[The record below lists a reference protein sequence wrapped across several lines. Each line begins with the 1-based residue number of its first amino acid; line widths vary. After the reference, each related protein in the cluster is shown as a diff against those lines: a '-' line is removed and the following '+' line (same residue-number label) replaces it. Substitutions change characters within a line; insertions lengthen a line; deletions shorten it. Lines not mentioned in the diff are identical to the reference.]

1 MSGRPPRLRFAPS
14 PTGVL
19 HLGNARTALFNWLIA
34 RRQGGTLILRIEDT
48 DTVRGV
54 EGSEQGI
61 LDDLRWLG
69 LDWDEGPDVGGPYG
83 PYRQSERGAS
93 YREAVAR
100 LLESD
105 RAYPCFCPEEEGR
118 EKTASGGAGY
128 AGTCRSLDRSEA
140 RRRVEAGE
148 PHAIRFRTIPR
159 RPSTSDWT
167 VHFVD
172 RLRGPIEVPAADL
185 GDPVLVRRDGRPTY
199 NFAAV
204 VDDSAMDVTMVVR
217 GDDHLSNTPRQV
229 LLYEAL
235 GKLPPEFVHL
245 PMVRGPDGERL
256 SKRHGAVS
264 VREFRRMGVPPEAV
278 INAIALLGWS
288 PPGDRTLISLQEM
301 AREFEVDRIGR
312 SPAVFDPD
320 KLEWIS
326 GQYLHRA
333 EPSDL
338 ADAVADALTGAGLLP
353 TPADGGDPE
362 WFREVCALAQ
372 AGIMKVSQA
381 PERLAGLFW
390 GGGEPRGDEA
400 RSVLA
405 EPGARAALL
414 ALLDA
419 VTLDEP
425 KDGEG
430 WHRVAAAVG
439 TRTGLRGKAL
449 FRPLRVA
456 VTGEAKGPELDRLV
470 PLVVRGA
477 ELHPASIA
485 SLPERIRKTLATVA
499 G

>member
-14 PTGVL
+14 PTGSL

-34 RRQGGTLILRIEDT
+34 RRLGGTLILRIEDT
-48 DTVRGV
+48 DTARGV

-61 LDDLRWLG
+61 YDDLRWLG
-69 LDWDEGPDVGGPYG
+69 LDWDEGPDVGGPFG
-83 PYRQSERGAS
+83 PYRQSERGPS
-93 YREAVAR
+93 YREAVAQ
-100 LLESD
+100 LLDAD
-105 RAYPCFCPEEEGR
+105 RAYPCFCLEEDGR

-128 AGTCRSLDRSEA
+128 PGTCRSLDRSEG
-140 RRRVEAGE
+140 RRRAEAGE

-172 RLRGPIEVPAADL
+172 RLRGPIEISASDL
-185 GDPVLVRRDGRPTY
+185 GDPVLVRRDERPTY

-204 VDDSAMDVTMVVR
+204 VDDLAMDVTMVVR

-235 GKLPPEFVHL
+235 GRRPPEFVHL

-278 INAIALLGWS
+278 VNAIALLGWS
-288 PPGDRTLISLQEM
+288 PAADRTLISLREM
-301 AREFEVDRIGR
+301 ALEFEVDRIGR

-320 KLEWIS
+320 KLEWLS

-333 EPSDL
+333 DPSDL
-338 ADAVADALTGAGLLP
+338 AGEVAESLVAAGLLQA
-353 TPADGGDPE
+353 PADGGDPG
-362 WFREVCALAQ
+362 WFRGVCALAQ
-372 AGIMKVSQA
+372 AGIMKTSQA

-390 GGGEPRGDEA
+390 TGGAPRSDDA
-400 RSVLA
+400 RKVLA
-405 EPGARAALL
+405 EPGARAALV

-419 VTLDEP
+419 VSVAEP
-425 KDGEG
+425 RDGDG

-439 TRTGLRGKAL
+439 ERTGLRGKAL
-449 FRPLRVA
+449 YRPLRVA
-456 VTGEAKGPELDRLV
+456 VTGEAKGPELDHLV
-470 PLVVRGA
+470 PLAIRGA
-477 ELHPASIA
+477 ELHPASIP